1 MDSGTFKANF
11 GMKRGELLQMH
22 FFRIWSPAVGE
33 DIESIAES
41 IDRDSPFYA
50 KAAKAA
56 VNKIFQ

>member
-1 MDSGTFKANF
+1 
-11 GMKRGELLQMH
+11 MKRGELLQMH